1 MTRPITVRDRL
12 RYRFDATLARGT
24 IGVIGWLAI
33 ITLAF
38 VLLAGLLIAILGIRH
53 DGEERTGFLEGIW
66 LSLMRTL
73 DPGTMGGDEGWQ
85 FRLIALSIT
94 IIGIFIVSTLIG
106 LIASGIDRTVETLRK
121 GRTLVVEEGHTLIL
135 GWSPK
140 LHQVLAE
147 LEVAN
152 ESERDPSVVILAP
165 RDKVEME
172 DEVRDRA
179 GGARRTRVVCRSG
192 SPADA
197 NDLELVR
204 PLQAKSI
211 LILVDDETGDPQ
223 VVKTVLALMRFDP
236 GLERLR
242 VTAEFTDGESA
253 KAISR
258 ATGGRLGVVV
268 SSDVIARVTAQVCRQ
283 SGLSAVFQEL
293 LDFDGDEIYFHADP
307 ALVGRSFGDAIA
319 AYPEASAIGL
329 AAGDGSVS
337 LAPPMGRV
345 IAADDRVIVIAA
357 DDHGIRVDAAAIG
370 AGGADAPT
378 EAAIV
383 PVVERTLMIGW
394 NPLAPLILSELDRYV
409 APGSHV
415 RVLADPRLVELPVGI
430 EGLANIAVEFVQ
442 GGAIDGDR
450 IAEQVAAD
458 RYDQIIILCYRG
470 DDVAASDARTLL
482 TLLQVRQAT
491 QAEGCPNAGVRLV
504 TELLDTRDVE
514 LAMVANPDDFVVS
527 ERLTSLMLAQLSEN
541 LGLRGVF
548 EDLFDAEGVELVLV
562 PASRY
567 AQPGAEVEF
576 GDVVLA
582 ARERG
587 HVCVGYRLA
596 AGAAEGG
603 IAGGGVVVNPPK
615 RGRVA
620 FGADDQV
627 LVLA

>member
-1 MTRPITVRDRL
+1 MTKPITAWDRL

-24 IGVIGWLAI
+24 IGVIGWLAV

-53 DGEERTGFLEGIW
+53 DGEERTGFIEGIW

-121 GRTLVVEEGHTLIL
+121 GRTLVVEDGHTLIL

-147 LEVAN
+147 LEIAN

-179 GGARRTRVVCRSG
+179 GGPRRTRVVCRSG

-197 NDLELVR
+197 SDLELVR
-204 PLQAKSI
+204 PLAAKSI
-211 LILVDDETGDPQ
+211 LILVDEETGDPQ

-293 LDFDGDEIYFHADP
+293 LDFDGDEIYFHADA
-307 ALVGRSFGDAIA
+307 ALVGRTVGDAIA

-329 AAGDGSVS
+329 AAADGAVT
-337 LAPPMGRV
+337 LAPPMSRV

-357 DDHGIRVDAAAIG
+357 DDRGIRVDAAAIG
-370 AGGADAPT
+370 EGAADAPA

-415 RVLADPRLVELPVGI
+415 RVLADPRLVELPADVD
-430 EGLANIAVEFVQ
+430 GLAHIDVEFVQ

-450 IAEQVAAD
+450 IAEQLAGD

-470 DDVAASDARTLL
+470 DDVSASDARTLL

-491 QAEGCPNAGVRLV
+491 QAEDCPNAGVRLV

-567 AQPGAEVEF
+567 AQPGVEVAY
-576 GDVVLA
+576 GDVVRA

-587 HVCVGYRLA
+587 HVCVGYRRA
-596 AGAAEGG
+596 AGPAEGG
-603 IAGGGVVVNPPK
+603 IAGGGVVVNPSK
-615 RGRVA
+615 HGHVTLA
-620 FGADDQV
+620 ADDQV

>member
-24 IGVIGWLAI
+24 VGVIGWLAV
-33 ITLAF
+33 ITLLF
-38 VLLAGLLIAILGIRH
+38 VLIAGLLIAVLGIRH
-53 DGEERTGFLEGIW
+53 DGDDRTGFVEGVW
-66 LSLMRTL
+66 LSLLRTL
-73 DPGTMGGDEGWQ
+73 DPGTMGGDQGWG
-85 FRLIALSIT
+85 FRLIALAIT

-121 GRTLVVEEGHTLIL
+121 GRSLVVEEGHTLIL

-152 ESERDPSVVILAP
+152 ESERNPSVVILAS

-179 GGARRTRVVCRSG
+179 SGPRRTRVICRSG
-192 SPADA
+192 NPADA
-197 NDLELVR
+197 SDLELVR
-204 PLQAKSI
+204 PLAAKSV
-211 LILVDDETGDPQ
+211 LILADDDAGDPQ

-236 GLERLR
+236 GLERLQ
-242 VTAEFTDGESA
+242 VTAEFIDGESA
-253 KAISR
+253 RASSR
-258 ATGGRLGVVV
+258 ATAGRIGVVV

-307 ALVGRSFGDAIA
+307 ALVGRTFGDAIG
-319 AYPEASAIGL
+319 AYPEASPIGL
-329 AAGDGSVS
+329 AAADGSVS
-337 LAPPMGRV
+337 LAPPMSRVIAVDDRLIV
-345 IAADDRVIVIAA
+345 IAADDR
-357 DDHGIRVDAAAIG
+357 GIRVDADAIG
-370 AGGADAPT
+370 GGAAGEPA

-409 APGSHV
+409 AAGSHV
-415 RVLADPRLVELPVGI
+415 SVLADPRLVDLPAQVD
-430 EGLANIAVEFVQ
+430 GLANMDVRIIP

-450 IAEQVAAD
+450 IAEQLAVD

-470 DDVAASDARTLL
+470 DDPAASDARTLL

-491 QAEGCPNAGVRLV
+491 QSEGCPNAGVRLV

-567 AQPGAEVEF
+567 VPPGGEVAF
-576 GDVVLA
+576 GDVVRA

-596 AGAAEGG
+596 GGAATGG

-615 RGRVA
+615 HGRIVL
-620 FGADDQV
+620 GADDQV